1 MTRPPNTKP
10 RKQTASQALV
20 TALANQ
26 TREMHQLTQ
35 MVKALV
41 RENQRLV
48 DVLLSDAGVTDDGDA
63 GDESETYLDGSRRQ

>member
-1 MTRPPNTKP
+1 MTRPPSTKP

-48 DVLLSDAGVTDDGDA
+48 DVLLEDAGVVDGDA
-63 GDESETYLDGSRRQ
+63 EPATYLNGKRPS

>member
-1 MTRPPNTKP
+1 MTRQPSTKP

-48 DVLLSDAGVTDDGDA
+48 DVLLEDAGVVDGDA
-63 GDESETYLDGSRRQ
+63 EPATYLNGSRAS